1 MLPVK
6 TSYFCINMSLSAPT
20 VRADIRWTG
29 QDVVI
34 QGSLTCLP
42 PPSRDCGPW
51 RMSLMLFSLV
61 REKEMMCKMKKY
73 CESSSCANMESSSL
87 SGCECSQV
95 FEPASSLT
103 WGPLA

>member
-1 MLPVK
+1 MQKSCADDSRVVNVDLQLLWESELFRRWRKNTMLPVK

-61 REKEMMCKMKKY
+61 GE
-73 CESSSCANMESSSL
+73 
-87 SGCECSQV
+87 
-95 FEPASSLT
+95 
-103 WGPLA
+103 